1 MNSMKIQ
8 LNYLPLLAN
17 EFYSIAYDC
26 YEGIRFSIIEHN
38 GIAFDNIE
46 FYGIDVYPWKSL

>member
-1 MNSMKIQ
+1 MNSMKNQ

-26 YEGIRFSIIEHN
+26 YKGIRFSIIEHN